1 MLKDFNDGCIQ
12 ANADH
17 LNVWPTLVLVCLMF
31 VFFFF
36 FSSFKLDFPSFWYEE
51 GFSFRP

>member
-36 FSSFKLDFPSFWYEE
+36 FLIQVGLS
-51 GFSFRP
+51 